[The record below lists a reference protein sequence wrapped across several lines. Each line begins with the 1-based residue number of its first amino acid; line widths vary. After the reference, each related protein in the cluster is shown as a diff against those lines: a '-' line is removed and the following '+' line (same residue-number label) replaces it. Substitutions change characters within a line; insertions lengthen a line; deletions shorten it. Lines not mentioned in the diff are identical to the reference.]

1 MRAMAEFRVKLPPRV
16 GFAMLCF
23 VLAFLLLWPSDFRRD
38 PMLQL
43 RGLFWQA
50 PRYEALYR
58 NCADPRQNWPRADV
72 GGVLAGM
79 VRSNGPR
86 FYARDDADALSFARA
101 ARPGCELAV
110 LYRVKRRFFGRR
122 NYPTNLERIY

>member
-38 PMLQL
+38 PMLQV

-50 PRYEALYR
+50 PRYGRFTGTAPIRARIGRGRMSAVFWRGWSGATDRASMRATTPMRSAL
-58 NCADPRQNWPRADV
+58 RARR
-72 GGVLAGM
+72 G
-79 VRSNGPR
+79 
-86 FYARDDADALSFARA
+86 RDANSPCFI
-101 ARPGCELAV
+101 V
-110 LYRVKRRFFGRR
+110 
-122 NYPTNLERIY
+122 

>member
-38 PMLQL
+38 PMLQV

-58 NCADPRQNWPRADV
+58 NCADPRQNWPRAGD
-72 GGVLAGM
+72 LLMGM
-79 VRSNGPR
+79 FDSTGPR
-86 FYARDDADALSFARA
+86 FYAEDDSDALSFAREV
-101 ARPGCELAV
+101 RPGCELAV
-110 LYRVKRRFFGRR
+110 LYRVKRRLFGRR

>member
-1 MRAMAEFRVKLPPRV
+1 MAEFRVKLPPRV

-23 VLAFLLLWPSDFRRD
+23 LLAFLLLWPSDFRRD
-38 PMLQL
+38 PMLQV

-79 VRSNGPR
+79 VRQHWT
-86 FYARDDADALSFARA
+86 ALLCADDDSTHCSFAREV
-101 ARPGCELAV
+101 RPGCELAV

>member
-1 MRAMAEFRVKLPPRV
+1 MAEFRVKLPPRV
-16 GFAMLCF
+16 GVAALCF
-23 VLAFLLLWPSDFRRD
+23 LLAFLLVLWPSDFRRD

-43 RGLFWQA
+43 RGFFAQA

-58 NCADPRQNWPRADV
+58 NCADPAQNWPRADV
-72 GGVLAGM
+72 GGLLAGM

-86 FYARDDADALSFARA
+86 FYARDDADALSFARE
-101 ARPGCELAV
+101 ARPGCEVAV
-110 LYRVKRRFFGRR
+110 LYRVKPFGRR